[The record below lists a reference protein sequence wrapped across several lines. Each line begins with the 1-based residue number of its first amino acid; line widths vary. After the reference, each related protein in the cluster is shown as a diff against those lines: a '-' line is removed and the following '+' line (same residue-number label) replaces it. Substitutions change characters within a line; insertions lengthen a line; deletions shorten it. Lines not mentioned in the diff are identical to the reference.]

1 MEWHV
6 RYVCTLIIGE
16 MTTTATPTL
25 GTTYQSHGTVYVRVG
40 LGLSL
45 GMYLSEKSDAF
56 KHVLNLIPKNSNKKI
71 N

>member
-40 LGLSL
+40 LGLSVCICL
-45 GMYLSEKSDAF
+45 KNQMRSNMY
-56 KHVLNLIPKNSNKKI
+56 
-71 N
+71 